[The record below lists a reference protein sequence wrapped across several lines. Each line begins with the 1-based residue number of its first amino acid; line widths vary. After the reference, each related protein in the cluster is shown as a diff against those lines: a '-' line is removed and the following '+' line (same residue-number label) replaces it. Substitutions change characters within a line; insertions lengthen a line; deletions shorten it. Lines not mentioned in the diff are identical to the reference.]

1 MDANRF
7 YLRIKSRR
15 KWLLKKTYTN
25 FYITQ
30 TYRTLVNQSSFLNN
44 PEVKSVWN
52 VYLTVRRNLEELKQI
67 ALAIEDSENKIKQK
81 YATDEKSEI
90 DGDVRKV
97 KKEYESEYLNEM
109 TEISLQTTEVELRSI
124 KESDLEKF
132 FSLNEGL
139 ITSVETN
146 ILFEMMEV

>member
-1 MDANRF
+1 M
-7 YLRIKSRR
+7 
-15 KWLLKKTYTN
+15 KKTYTN
-25 FYITQ
+25 FYIAQ
-30 TYRTLVNQSSFLNN
+30 TYRTLVSQSSFLNN

-52 VYLTVRRNLEELKQI
+52 VYLTVRRNLEELKHV
-67 ALAIEDSENKIKQK
+67 ALVIEDSENKIKQK

-109 TEISLQTTEVELRSI
+109 TEISLQATEVELRPI

>member
-1 MDANRF
+1 
-7 YLRIKSRR
+7 
-15 KWLLKKTYTN
+15 LKKTYTN
-25 FYITQ
+25 FYIIQ
-30 TYRTLVNQSSFLNN
+30 TYRTLVSQSSFLNN

-67 ALAIEDSENKIKQK
+67 ALVIEDSENKIKQK
-81 YATDEKSEI
+81 YATDEKSEV

-97 KKEYESEYLNEM
+97 KKEYESAYLNEM
-109 TEISLQTTEVELRSI
+109 TEISLQTTEVELRPI